1 VDFRF
6 SSETLMRCTVC
17 DNGDRV
23 PACRPYV
30 EQRGGKVAVV
40 TDVPV
45 EECSACGEIWLDEGV
60 ALRLDAPLT
69 EMLETETVAV
79 RPFTD
84 VEFTAA

>member
-1 VDFRF
+1 
-6 SSETLMRCTVC
+6 MRCTVC

-23 PACRPYV
+23 PARRPYV

-45 EECSACGEIWLDEGV
+45 EECPAGGEVWLDESV
-60 ALRLDAPLT
+60 ALRLGALLT

-84 VEFTAA
+84 VESTAA